1 MTTTTDAEA
10 RCWEWKLVAVAAA
23 AVLLGVLCV
32 TVFPTTLADSP
43 SAVPVDLVLD
53 VAAATLLAIASMLV
67 LGAGVHHRWFFSGR
81 QRLRRDLGG
90 PAGWLDVHD
99 LRDTCGERAVLAE
112 AENFW
117 RRPTLS
123 VEQAGWVVGE
133 PISGRWPTRSALMYA
148 PYPRS
153 AIVVGPQGAGKSQY
167 AIPLILDAPAAEI
180 VTSTKTELYD
190 ATAGAREHNH
200 GPVYVFDV
208 LGATGDA
215 HNFPFDP
222 VWGCTDAQRTD
233 ETAAAMIRG
242 ASINKRQNE
251 EFWADVGR
259 EILRC
264 YLLAAAATG
273 LSSFD
278 VQRWTHDPDDPQP
291 VEILTRYSSR
301 VPHGWLGLLQTRIH
315 TNPRQ
320 RDGYYATVASC
331 MDFLALPGAASACR
345 APVGVRFDM
354 EGFLAERCTL
364 YIIGDNNVRGIA
376 PLMTAL
382 TEALAYEARQVAITT
397 KRLAEPL
404 VMVLDEVANLT
415 PVDLPKWAAEF
426 RGWGIMPIP
435 IIQSRS
441 QLDQVWGEDNGQI
454 IWDNMVTKVVLPA
467 LGDERFLESL
477 SRLAGERTVRRTT
490 NTTRNGGQGSMG
502 LERVVPLH
510 VIRSLPQFHAFVLG
524 ASRHPAVVAYE
535 PGFRR
540 LQREHAATA
549 RQPAW
554 PRWWRHPLRAVANS
568 LELGRR

>member
-1 MTTTTDAEA
+1 MTDGEA
-10 RCWEWKLVAVAAA
+10 RRWEWKLVTAAAA
-23 AVLLGVLCV
+23 AVLMAVLSV

-43 SAVPVDLVLD
+43 PALPVELILHL
-53 VAAATLLAIASMLV
+53 AAATLLALAAVVLLIAGL
-67 LGAGVHHRWFFSGR
+67 HHRVFFSIR

-90 PAGWLDVHD
+90 PDGWLDIHD
-99 LRDTCGERAVLAE
+99 MRDTCGQRPVLAE
-112 AENFW
+112 AHTFW
-117 RRPTLS
+117 RQPTFR
-123 VEQAGWVVGE
+123 VEQAGWAVGE
-133 PISGRWPTRSALMYA
+133 PISGRWPTRGKLMYA

-153 AIVVGPQGAGKSQY
+153 AIVIGPQGSGKSQY
-167 AIPLILDAPAAEI
+167 AVPLILDAPAAEI
-180 VTSTKTELYD
+180 VTSTKTELFD
-190 ATAGAREHNH
+190 ATAYERAGSH

-208 LGATGDA
+208 LDATGGE

-264 YLLAAAATG
+264 YLLAAAVTG
-273 LSSFD
+273 RSSFD
-278 VQRWTHDPDDPQP
+278 VQRWSHDPDDPEP

-301 VPHGWLGLLQTRIH
+301 VPHGWLGLLQTRID
-315 TNPRQ
+315 TNVRQ

-331 MDFLALPGAASACR
+331 MDFLALPGAAAACR
-345 APVGVRFDM
+345 APAGVRFDM
-354 EGFLAERCTL
+354 ASFLAERCTL

-376 PLMTAL
+376 SLMTAL
-382 TEALAYEARQVAITT
+382 TEALAYEARQVAIATQ
-397 KRLAEPL
+397 RLAEPL

-435 IIQSRS
+435 IIQSRA
-441 QLDQVWGEDNGQI
+441 QLDQVWGQDNGQI

-467 LGDERFLESL
+467 LGDEHFLESV
-477 SRLAGERTVRRTT
+477 SRLAGERKVRRTT
-490 NTTRNGGQGSMG
+490 DTTRGGGQGSIG

-510 VIRSLPQFHAFVLG
+510 VIRSLPPFHAFVLG
-524 ASRHPAVVAYE
+524 APRHPAVVAYE
-535 PGFRR
+535 PGFQRLERERSGAARR
-540 LQREHAATA
+540 
-549 RQPAW
+549 PAW
-554 PRWWRHPLRAVANS
+554 PPWWRHPWRAVLSA
-568 LELGRR
+568 LELDRR